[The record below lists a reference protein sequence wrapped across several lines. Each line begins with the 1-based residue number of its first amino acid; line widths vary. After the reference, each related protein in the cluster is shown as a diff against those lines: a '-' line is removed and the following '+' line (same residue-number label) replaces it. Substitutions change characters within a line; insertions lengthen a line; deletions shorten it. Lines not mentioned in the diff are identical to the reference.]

1 MKPLKPG
8 RFVTI
13 GSFVYRAKARTDE
26 CEGCDLNDLTIC
38 PGVKIKGQSR
48 INCEIDGIILKRI

>member
-8 RFVTI
+8 RFVTL
-13 GSFVYRAKARTDE
+13 GSFVYRVKARTDG
-26 CEGCDLNDLTIC
+26 CKGCDLDNLTIC

-48 INCEIDGIILKRI
+48 INCEIDGVILKRI